1 MATVQ
6 YALCSA
12 AKENKVKA
20 VSARVMKVLV
30 ELMVDLGLSM
40 VYLVSVVMAVVE
52 ERVALRWEFKTPSR
66 LREEKSPSHWQRFA
80 PPEHL
85 SSYSVWNLRTYF
97 NAPRG
102 NEPLAL
108 DMESM
113 V

>member
-52 ERVALRWEFKTPSR
+52 ERVALVHS
-66 LREEKSPSHWQRFA
+66 A
-80 PPEHL
+80 I
-85 SSYSVWNLRTYF
+85 
-97 NAPRG
+97 
-102 NEPLAL
+102 L
-108 DMESM
+108 DTWLPKQ
-113 V
+113 VAFIQCKKI

>member
-52 ERVALRWEFKTPSR
+52 ERVALVKA
-66 LREEKSPSHWQRFA
+66 SP
-80 PPEHL
+80 L
-85 SSYSVWNLRTYF
+85 
-97 NAPRG
+97 
-102 NEPLAL
+102 
-108 DMESM
+108 
-113 V
+113 